1 MQYDVIHSKYNK
13 YYKYNTIT
21 IQFNRIQCD
30 TILYIY
36 HHIYYHIF
44 CMYISIYIYI
54 YPVPYPE
61 VITAPADRLAT
72 SPQAK
77 FWSFWGRMGLA
88 RQELNGGFRP
98 VTMWR

>member
-1 MQYDVIHSKYNK
+1 
-13 YYKYNTIT
+13 
-21 IQFNRIQCD
+21 
-30 TILYIY
+30 
-36 HHIYYHIF
+36 
-44 CMYISIYIYI
+44 MYVYIYI